1 MKTLQ
6 IRGFNI
12 KVFQKKVKIFDP
24 LGVVTDDYALVLMA
38 YLYEEGFIKMSKNGV
53 MDCEIIC
60 R

>member
-6 IRGFNI
+6 VRGFNI

-38 YLYEEGFIKMSKNGV
+38 PATLGYLAFINLVKFSFLL
-53 MDCEIIC
+53 DF
-60 R
+60 

>member
-6 IRGFNI
+6 VRGFNI
-12 KVFQKKVKIFDP
+12 KVFQKKVKIFAP

-53 MDCEIIC
+53 MDCEIIS